1 MKNLLIFKFVFV
13 FTILSLIIISCDDTT
28 NPSSSYII
36 EKNVIASSEE
46 QIFESGNDFK
56 IVFPPNAINQNLEL
70 KVKKESSAPT
80 LTIPN
85 MKLGKNIFKLSFEGF
100 QSFTKTVKVYLNFDA
115 SKIEKGKTPEEAVKG
130 LIFVNGKWKEAD
142 FEIDKVNNKIIF
154 NLNNLNSKNSK
165 DEPVFLANDEIILGD
180 GYTTTDVGQSDNP
193 LNRYGYFSAFVI
205 FNIYYDNSNYDEDT
219 QWNLNYPAG
228 VNNVTWNGNNFSVL
242 YENIEPK
249 DWITDYEALPD
260 STIETIYGTVT
271 SDGSKIIEM
280 KYEYYS
286 VKRVYYG
293 EDKLPDLKIIKNS
306 FNVNNLKIY
315 VPNKNEE
322 NMYPFVMITG
332 EDAAKYVTQLKS
344 EIYNWG
350 YDYAYDKVHESLV
363 KSTSFNFK
371 GAYSRLGISFH
382 KI

>member
-1 MKNLLIFKFVFV
+1 MKKYYKIVSIISLLLFVF
-13 FTILSLIIISCDDTT
+13 SCDDTT

-180 GYTTTDVGQSDNP
+180 GYTTTDVGQSDDQ
-193 LNRYGYFSAFVI
+193 LAKLKYFTCNVELGDFIVI
-205 FNIYYDNSNYDEDT
+205 RQSTQKESPFEYPKISSSSTWENGPGDIDTILVKWSGTKFNVVRQFKNSINDINLSISGDINKQTWICSNLIYNYNT
-219 QWNLNYPAG
+219 
-228 VNNVTWNGNNFSVL
+228 TL
-242 YENIEPK
+242 YLGENQTKIVDIKIKFKPILSFFK
-249 DWITDYEALPD
+249 DL
-260 STIETIYGTVT
+260 YGTYMLNIDTYKTFEQGKYDHDLIKHIEEVSFT
-271 SDGSKIIEM
+271 LTLTQDGNTIDIYTLKQLN
-280 KYEYYS
+280 
-286 VKRVYYG
+286 
-293 EDKLPDLKIIKNS
+293 DNPKLNT
-306 FNVNNLKIY
+306 F
-315 VPNKNEE
+315 
-322 NMYPFVMITG
+322 
-332 EDAAKYVTQLKS
+332 
-344 EIYNWG
+344 
-350 YDYAYDKVHESLV
+350 SL
-363 KSTSFNFK
+363 
-371 GAYSRLGISFH
+371 RLCSNP
-382 KI
+382 